1 MRRQKEKNKTQEFY
15 RDLQQSMD
23 KTPQKE
29 NIILAGDF
37 NGRVGNQPIPEC
49 IGTYG
54 EQVMNHNGAASRDF
68 CALINVK

>member
-1 MRRQKEKNKTQEFY
+1 VGIYAPVEGKEQDTEEFY

-37 NGRVGNQPIPEC
+37 NGRVGNQPIP
-49 IGTYG
+49 
-54 EQVMNHNGAASRDF
+54 
-68 CALINVK
+68 